1 MSQLLKPTHPRV
13 SKSRLLSLHAT
24 TTETEEPR
32 AYVRGQEKPPQE
44 ATRAPQLESGP
55 HSLQLKQAHVQQQ
68 RPSLA
73 KNK

>member
-13 SKSRLLSLHAT
+13 SKSQLLSSHAT

-32 AYVRGQEKPPQE
+32 ACVRGQEKPPQE
-44 ATRAPQLESGP
+44 EAHAPQLESSP